1 MKPLLFKSAISLIL
15 LLSACSQK
23 QDSFTVKFGEV
34 ATEKKWA
41 ISELN
46 RDLPSD
52 WSGARYLTFDM
63 NSSTPQR
70 FDLKLYD
77 AEGVRILSI
86 HPFQGAWVRAS
97 IPLVHFQK
105 MNTEGMDMAEI
116 WKTPRPGYWIGF
128 TDAVGPITEI
138 DSLGV
143 SMLMPAG
150 SPILEMKNFR
160 LTMVPQDSIL
170 GPVPVVDEFGQ
181 WIPGDWPGKAGSM
194 EDLKSSWNQ
203 EENELNSGNPEISRY
218 GGFTGKRYKST
229 GFFRV
234 EKADGVWWFID
245 PDGYPFFSAGSNC
258 VTPSAE
264 SARINGR
271 EYIYAE
277 MPPPEFRSRGRQSRG
292 DQVSFYTWNLYRRFG
307 DGWYEKWTDMTV
319 KRMLSW
325 GLNTVANWSDP
336 NLGKTQRIPYVATL
350 RGWGIETGKMGM
362 PDIYEPGYREK
373 VDSAARYQCEPLRN
387 DPFLIGYFIGNE
399 IPWPEREQELVD
411 EILSGKETHM
421 QKELRNYLVGGDTPE
436 RRKAFV
442 YETYSKFLEIVNS
455 AVKKHDPNHLNM
467 GIRYGGSPPDEII
480 KASKGFDVFSL
491 NIYAY
496 EPDQKVLQ
504 NIYNITGLP
513 IVIGEFHF
521 GTPGRGMAPGLA
533 QTSNYEE
540 RGVAYRYYV
549 ENAASHP
556 ALIGTHWFQW
566 IDQPST
572 GRFDGENYNIGFL
585 DVTDRPYPEMVSASR
600 ETFSRLYDV
609 HSGKVPPV
617 SRKALVN

>member
-1 MKPLLFKSAISLIL
+1 MKKSLFKSVIPLIIF
-15 LLSACSQK
+15 LSACSQK
-23 QDSFTVKFGEV
+23 DEPFTVMFGD
-34 ATEKKWA
+34 ASPEKKWG
-41 ISELN
+41 INELN

-97 IPLVHFQK
+97 VPLVHFQK

-128 TDAVGPITEI
+128 TRAVGPITDI

-143 SMLMPAG
+143 SMRMPVG
-150 SPILEMKNFR
+150 SPTLEMKNFR
-160 LTMVPQDSIL
+160 LTMASEDSIL
-170 GPVPVVDEFGQ
+170 GPVPLVDEFGQ
-181 WIPGDWPGKAGSM
+181 WIPGEWSGKAGSIG
-194 EDLKSSWNQ
+194 DLRSSWDQ
-203 EENELNSGNPEISRY
+203 EENELNSFNNEISKY
-218 GGFTGKRYKST
+218 GGFTGKKYKPT

-234 EKADGVWWFID
+234 EKADEVWWFID
-245 PDGYPFFSAGSNC
+245 PDGYPFFSAGSTC

-277 MPPPEFRSRGRQSRG
+277 MPPPELKSQGRQGRG

-307 DGWYEKWTDMTV
+307 EDWYSKWTDITV
-319 KRMLSW
+319 KRILSW

-350 RGWGIETGKMGM
+350 RGWGIETGTMGM

-373 VDSAARYQCEPLRN
+373 VDSAAKYQCEPLRN
-387 DPFLIGYFIGNE
+387 DPYLIGYFIGNE
-399 IPWPEREQELVD
+399 VPWPEREQELVN
-411 EILSGKETHM
+411 EILSGEETHM
-421 QKELRNYLVGGDTPE
+421 QKELRNYLAGGDTPE

-442 YETYSKFLEIVNS
+442 YDTYSKFLDVVNS

-467 GIRYGGSPPDEII
+467 GIRYGGSAPDEII
-480 KASKGFDVFSL
+480 MASKGFDVYSL

-504 NIYNITGLP
+504 NIYTLTGLP

-585 DVTDRPYPEMVSASR
+585 DVTDRPYPEMVDASR
-600 ETFSRLYDV
+600 ETFRRLYDV